1 MLEIAGYNPS
11 SMHLGK
17 LYLIMEEEL
26 LTVDVLLHEY
36 QLWNSYNY
44 SLILVSLLDTLLN
57 QASCVLGE
65 AL

>member
-1 MLEIAGYNPS
+1 
-11 SMHLGK
+11 
-17 LYLIMEEEL
+17 MEEEL

-36 QLWNSYNY
+36 QLWTSYNY